1 MGDDV
6 VDLLIGEHARETG
19 HEGTRATLLHDRAEG
34 FGGPTLPELAV
45 AEVSRR
51 RREPTR
57 HRSVATTLGAMAGRA
72 AELVG
77 RFAFARVSGPDDGRK
92 EKRPDHEPLNG
103 SSHRLPCVICLA
115 QLDQP
120 AARIEGRQL
129 LESADRGPVDED
141 LRHRPA
147 TRAPDDVITEH
158 VVGTEIELGIRD
170 APRREETLGALA
182 ERARLGA
189 VDLDADHIE
198 KARLAASYKQDPRVD
213 RLGTRRYGRSMAD
226 PRVAERFSRLVDLM
240 ARLRGP
246 QGCPWDREQTPESL
260 RPYLLEE
267 VYEVLEA
274 IEGGQAS
281 ALCDELGDLLLQIVF
296 QSQLAAEAGRFTI
309 ADVSRSIT
317 DKLVRRHPHVFADV
331 QVRDA
336 QEVIH
341 NWGRIKDEERKAK
354 GEVGILA
361 GVPRTLPALVRAQQV
376 DEKVARASGQR
387 TEGRDVIGHLRQHQT
402 ELEAAVAAGDR
413 ASTERELGALLF
425 SIARLAHHLDLSAEI
440 ALRSVTERFIAH
452 VEHLEGAAR
461 KRGATLAELDPA
473 ELAPLRRAP
482 GASRAD

>member
-57 HRSVATTLGAMAGRA
+57 HRAVATTLGAMAGRA

-77 RFAFARVSGPDDGRK
+77 RFAFARVGAPDDGRK

-103 SSHRLPCVICLA
+103 SSHRLPCVICLV

-120 AARIEGRQL
+120 AARIERRQF
-129 LESADRGPVDED
+129 LESTDRAPVDED

-147 TRAPDDVITEH
+147 TRALDDVITEH
-158 VVGTEIELGIRD
+158 VVGTEVELGIRD

-198 KARLAASYKQDPRVD
+198 KARLAASYKQ
-213 RLGTRRYGRSMAD
+213 D

>member
-1 MGDDV
+1 
-6 VDLLIGEHARETG
+6 
-19 HEGTRATLLHDRAEG
+19 
-34 FGGPTLPELAV
+34 
-45 AEVSRR
+45 
-51 RREPTR
+51 
-57 HRSVATTLGAMAGRA
+57 
-72 AELVG
+72 
-77 RFAFARVSGPDDGRK
+77 
-92 EKRPDHEPLNG
+92 
-103 SSHRLPCVICLA
+103 
-115 QLDQP
+115 
-120 AARIEGRQL
+120 
-129 LESADRGPVDED
+129 
-141 LRHRPA
+141 
-147 TRAPDDVITEH
+147 
-158 VVGTEIELGIRD
+158 
-170 APRREETLGALA
+170 
-182 ERARLGA
+182 
-189 VDLDADHIE
+189 
-198 KARLAASYKQDPRVD
+198 
-213 RLGTRRYGRSMAD
+213 MAD

-387 TEGRDVIGHLRQHQT
+387 TEGRDVIGHLLRGRTGAGALYPRAAGRRRGIDGARAGSAALQHRAPRPSPRPLGRDHPPLRHGALHRSRRAPRRRRPQ
-402 ELEAAVAAGDR
+402 AGGDPRRARSSRARAVAAR
-413 ASTERELGALLF
+413 ARCQSR
-425 SIARLAHHLDLSAEI
+425 RLM
-440 ALRSVTERFIAH
+440 RF
-452 VEHLEGAAR
+452 
-461 KRGATLAELDPA
+461 D
-473 ELAPLRRAP
+473 
-482 GASRAD
+482 ASRSRMVAGKPGGPRTWRITPRR